1 MPKPPIDP
9 EKLRRFFENQ
19 ANGATFMQACLES
32 GISPATAQKYQ
43 DALFKGIGEAWRI
56 KAAKQAVEGF
66 PKMDQWGPRDEFEY
80 DKPESILDPIPRSK
94 LSTEALNS
102 LYDIQLFAE
111 RYFGFKLAPWQ
122 KMAAEEIIKLLDT
135 PEKEYACINVAPG
148 SGKTAFF
155 TLVIPA
161 WLICRDRTI
170 RGMTGHVGA
179 NIAKQE
185 VDNLRRAL
193 ERDVPMRATDSDLKW
208 GTGKDAVATLAED
221 YGRFKP
227 LPSENAPWRAEYFTV
242 AQLGGIPTAE
252 KERTWSAFGYTSS
265 YIGTRVNFAVWDD
278 ADDADKV
285 SDLTR
290 DQIKL
295 KWDQVAEKRIEPG
308 GLLVLQGQRLG
319 GDDLYRHVLDKR
331 ALPDDIDDL
340 DETSQSEWPPMY
352 KHIVFKAHYQDKCK
366 GKATHKRSSAPWP
379 DGCLLVP
386 TRISWADLQK
396 ERLNNPKVFETSYQQ
411 EDIARKHVLVQELW
425 IKGGVDPDTGE
436 EYIGCWDDDRGIC
449 EWPKGLSGDKYS
461 IATVD
466 PSPTNQWA
474 IQWWLYHP
482 DSEQRFLLDLIDSK
496 LTAPDVLDW
505 NTGLN
510 DWTGV
515 MQEWQLRSI
524 FLQLPITHWV
534 IEANAAQ
541 RFILQYEH
549 VKRWR
554 QKYSVDIIPH
564 QTSVNKSD
572 KDYGVWSLA
581 PHYRYAR
588 VRLPGTTHARSVVQ
602 KLVNQVTRYPDA
614 RYDDQVMASW
624 FMEWNLPR
632 LSISHTDITTYE
644 RPSWAS
650 SLTGRF
656 FAGSRR

>member
-1 MPKPPIDP
+1 MPRQPIDP
-9 EKLRRFFENQ
+9 DKLRNFFLYLSQ
-19 ANGATFMQACLES
+19 GADFMSACMRS
-32 GISPATAQKYQ
+32 GMNPTTAQKYA
-43 DALFKGIGEAWRI
+43 DALNGIGEQWRI
-56 KAAKQAVEGF
+56 KMVKDAIAVF
-66 PKMDQWGPRDEFEY
+66 PSQDKWGPQEETPF
-80 DKPESILDPIPRSK
+80 PEVGDATILDPKAKSQ
-94 LSTEALNS
+94 LSTEALNA
-102 LYDIQLFAE
+102 LNNVEYFAE

-122 KMAAEEIIKLLDT
+122 KMAADEIIKLLST
-135 PEKEYACINVAPG
+135 GEKEYACINVAPG

-161 WLICRDRTI
+161 WLICRDRSI

-185 VDNLRRAL
+185 VDNLRRTL

-208 GTGKDAVATLAED
+208 GTGKDAIATLAED

-290 DQIKL
+290 DQIKR
-295 KWDQVAEKRIEPG
+295 KWDDVAEKRIEPG

-331 ALPDDIDDL
+331 RLPDDIDDL
-340 DETSQSEWPPMY
+340 DDESASEWPQMY

-366 GKATHKRSSAPWP
+366 GKETHRRTSKPWP

-386 TRISWADLQK
+386 TRISWNDIQK
-396 ERLNNPKVFETSYQQ
+396 ERLNNPKGFETLYQQ
-411 EDIARKHVLVQELW
+411 EDVSRKHTLAQQVW
-425 IKGGVDPDTGE
+425 IDGGVDPDTKE
-436 EYIGCWDDDRGIC
+436 EYPGCWDAERGPC
-449 EWPKGLSGDKYS
+449 EYPRGLSGTFLS
-461 IATVD
+461 IATAD
-466 PSPTNQWA
+466 PSPSNQWA
-474 IQWWLYHP
+474 IQWWVVHP
-482 DSEQRFLLDLIDSK
+482 DSGQRFLMDLIGSP

-505 NTGLN
+505 NVALN
-510 DWTGV
+510 DWTGIL
-515 MQEWQLRSI
+515 QDWQARSK
-524 FLQLPITHWV
+524 FLGIPITHWI

-541 RFILQYEH
+541 KFILQYEH
-549 VKRWR
+549 VKRW
-554 QKYSVDIIPH
+554 KMKWGVDIIPH
-564 QTSVNKSD
+564 QTTINKSD

-581 PHYRYAR
+581 PHYRYGR
-588 VRLPGTTHARSVVQ
+588 VRLPGSPQGRSMCQ
-602 KLVNQVTRYPDA
+602 KLVNEITRYPDA

-632 LSISHTDITTYE
+632 ISITSIEFTPQA
-644 RPSWAS
+644 RPSWS
-650 SLTGRF
+650 GNFTGRF
-656 FAGSRR
+656 FARK